1 MRVWRWP
8 LVLGVLTVCGLVS
21 ALLGEGGMWWIFC
34 WIALSA
40 PLAIIAVCVARAK
53 R

>member
-34 WIALSA
+34 WIALAA
-40 PLAIIAVCVARAK
+40 PLTVIVVCVSRP
-53 R
+53 RR

>member
-1 MRVWRWP
+1 MHP
-8 LVLGVLTVCGLVS
+8 PASSVLS
-21 ALLGEGGMWWIFC
+21 ALLGEGSMWWIFC